1 MTPSSAVHST
11 SHYQRLSTKLQK
23 SQRDFEA
30 TELSAVAIP
39 AADPHNRSRRHN
51 IGKLEDVPPGEGQYR
66 LSLGRWRFRYDIIGQ
81 VVLLSDCGLRR
92 KDTY

>member
-30 TELSAVAIP
+30 TELSAVAIL
-39 AADPHNRSRRHN
+39 AADPHNRSPEAQHQET
-51 IGKLEDVPPGEGQYR
+51 G
-66 LSLGRWRFRYDIIGQ
+66 GRAA
-81 VVLLSDCGLRR
+81 RR
-92 KDTY
+92 KASIGFPSADGVSEHCCPAKLAVDLITVFESAS